1 MFNLTKSV
9 LWVQLGHQ
17 VKEEKEYGQVILKK
31 RTNKMK
37 ITKT

>member
-17 VKEEKEYGQVILKK
+17 VKKENEYGQVIFKK
-31 RTNKMK
+31 KEQIK
-37 ITKT
+37 